1 MVLSP
6 CSRILSDSWGSVS
19 CLDVS
24 LVSQSPHDL
33 LSRICCYLGGNHCT
47 SIHLREDPPWFV
59 YQSSNENLNQQSNS
73 ANKTKNFQVAHTQ
86 TFHEIKESTAKFPPR
101 DFVQQRILQARGHGT
116 GTVTSQ
122 ALPTLR
128 AVPGKLLVLPRAQ
141 HPLQLQNKQDHG
153 HSALMR

>member
-6 CSRILSDSWGSVS
+6 CSRILIAEAQCPVWMSVLCHSHPTTCSAGSVVIWGKITSLPSTSMRTLHDS
-19 CLDVS
+19 CI
-24 LVSQSPHDL
+24 SQAMRMLISRATLPIKQKTFKLHIPKL
-33 LSRICCYLGGNHCT
+33 FMKERSRRLSSHQGI
-47 SIHLREDPPWFV
+47 
-59 YQSSNENLNQQSNS
+59 
-73 ANKTKNFQVAHTQ
+73 
-86 TFHEIKESTAKFPPR
+86 
-101 DFVQQRILQARGHGT
+101 FVQQRILQARGHGT

-141 HPLQLQNKQDHG
+141 HPLQLQNKQDHR